1 MLLAVL
7 IANERGI
14 PMYSKFFSTD
24 PIDESLIVA
33 FFSALKSFAKT
44 FMPDSE
50 LKHIRIGNVL
60 LDCGFVEFE
69 EIGRLDVLM
78 ISEGMDTNSAE
89 AMLNEI
95 SERFAIYMD
104 GWRSENPNLMVMME
118 HGQFPEMH
126 SFDSILQEINQ
137 SYQTLETVQLDLKW
151 SIPSK
156 IIELIKAMFNMKPEL
171 AETYEHNETAIL
183 EQVLHEY
190 THKNLEKDLKQ
201 HFLHK

>member
-14 PMYSKFFSTD
+14 PMYSKFFSPD
-24 PIDESLIVA
+24 PIDESLILA

-78 ISEGMDTNSAE
+78 ISEGIDTNSAE

-104 GWRSENPNLMVMME
+104 GWR
-118 HGQFPEMH
+118 G
-126 SFDSILQEINQ
+126 
-137 SYQTLETVQLDLKW
+137 
-151 SIPSK
+151 
-156 IIELIKAMFNMKPEL
+156 
-171 AETYEHNETAIL
+171 
-183 EQVLHEY
+183 
-190 THKNLEKDLKQ
+190 
-201 HFLHK
+201 